1 MAIQIHN
8 GQRKNMNSHLIDLD
22 FRYLN
27 ENLLHLSKTVVKN
40 SLKKL
45 VEKPLWKNILRK
57 ISSDNLKFQMQKP
70 RWTNCWK
77 NSAEITWRKN
87 LVEKL
92 SGKAQ
97 WKNSEEK
104 LGGKTR
110 QKNLSGKTCQ
120 KS

>member
-1 MAIQIHN
+1 
-8 GQRKNMNSHLIDLD
+8 
-22 FRYLN
+22 
-27 ENLLHLSKTVVKN
+27 
-40 SLKKL
+40 
-45 VEKPLWKNILRK
+45 
-57 ISSDNLKFQMQKP
+57 MQKP
-70 RWTNCWK
+70 WWTNCWK